1 MRGVMMG
8 LRFTI
13 SSFWIFS
20 NCSLVITAIYTNTGL
35 KNLVNA
41 SRSVNQRDQQLCQE
55 HNVYDRKTQTRSIKV
70 ETQYTT

>member
-20 NCSLVITAIYTNTGL
+20 NCSLVITAIYTNTG
-35 KNLVNA
+35 
-41 SRSVNQRDQQLCQE
+41 
-55 HNVYDRKTQTRSIKV
+55 
-70 ETQYTT
+70 